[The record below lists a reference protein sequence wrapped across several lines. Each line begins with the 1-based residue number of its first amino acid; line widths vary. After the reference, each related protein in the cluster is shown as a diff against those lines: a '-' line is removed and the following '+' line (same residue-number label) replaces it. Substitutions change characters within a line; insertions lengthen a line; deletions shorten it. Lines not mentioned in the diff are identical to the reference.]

1 MVETGAEEGDGMGSI
16 QNFKTCSELEAICLQ
31 ALRACPS
38 FEMVKEIVVRS
49 NDVTKR
55 DDGTV
60 SDRTTNW
67 IVSAVKPRVAN
78 QSLRGAQ
85 ETIGYLQAQYQMAD
99 EN

>member
-1 MVETGAEEGDGMGSI
+1 MGSI
-16 QNFKTCSELEAICLQ
+16 QNFKPCSELEAICLQ
-31 ALRACPS
+31 TLRACPG

-55 DDGTV
+55 DDGTI

-67 IVSAVKPRVAN
+67 IIAAVKPRVDN

-85 ETIGYLQAQYQMAD
+85 ETIRYLQTQYQMAD